1 MAAARSSDAAVASA
15 SLSHDQALSRAADVY
30 AQLVR
35 SARHAYTSAVEV
47 NNLAQGELL
56 DARDRLTA
64 AWEAEDGDEGLSAGS
79 EDSEGSVASE
89 G

>member
-1 MAAARSSDAAVASA
+1 MPPRAVVMLRLLLLL
-15 SLSHDQALSRAADVY
+15 SLTTKPLAVRLTCT
-30 AQLVR
+30 R

-47 NNLAQGELL
+47 NNLAQGALL

-64 AWEAEDGDEGLSAGS
+64 AWEAEDEDEGLSAGS